1 MVGTSLGGGGGGEV
15 GMVAGGVYRI
25 AIFKLTG
32 YDIPLGTRAES
43 VSVHVSGKV
52 HRKFWRR
59 YVHTGLGKS
68 VILPTDLKLVL
79 SETDFRPRRSEAH
92 IRAWQIRIFTYLRS
106 QKKCAG

>member
-1 MVGTSLGGGGGGEV
+1 
-15 GMVAGGVYRI
+15 MVAGGVYRI

-59 YVHTGLGKS
+59 YVHT
-68 VILPTDLKLVL
+68 DLKLVL

-106 QKKCAG
+106 QKKCAW